1 MAEILYQM
9 FGSASN
15 TLVELYLANQ
25 VLLNTLVAIY
35 GSILAIVHQNLR
47 KIESRLLGESGSKDW
62 NLILDWLVQQEDSI
76 FQDWVGA
83 TVRFRYISSPYFFGI
98 YRLTKK
104 NLVRV
109 LVKKHGASRELLDKI
124 ADSKGESS

>member
-25 VLLNTLVAIY
+25 VLLNTLVVIY
-35 GSILAIVHQNLR
+35 GSILAIVHQNLH
-47 KIESRLLGESGSKDW
+47 KIEAKLLRDSGSKDW
-62 NLILDWLVQQEDSI
+62 NLILGSLVQLEESA
-76 FQDWVGA
+76 FEEWAGS

-109 LVKKHGASRELLDKI
+109 LVKKHGASRGLLDKI
-124 ADSKGESS
+124 DDSKGESL